1 MYQTSDVMF
10 KVPPMSAFSN
20 STPADARPFRH
31 AKLVIRPAPVPTHE
45 DMDAARQ
52 RLALVQAQY
61 VLEQAAEAYAEACKW
76 LGEANRRLSPHHRGA
91 GLWTI
96 HLRRSWVRSAF
107 RDINRTRAALRT
119 ARKTLAALEAV

>member
-1 MYQTSDVMF
+1 MLARDR
-10 KVPPMSAFSN
+10 
-20 STPADARPFRH
+20 TPADARPFRH
-31 AKLVIRPAPVPTHE
+31 AKLAIRPAPTPTRE

-52 RLALVQAQY
+52 RLALVQARY
-61 VLEQAAEAYAEACKW
+61 VLEQAVEAYAEACKW